1 MHCYRVEQVQR
12 YLYNSNINLYGV
24 FIVLSLNVA
33 ILEDEVAQSQLIST
47 WLQASGYNC
56 KEFHTG
62 QALLDEL
69 ESTCYDLM
77 LVDWELPDI
86 NGPEVMRTI
95 RHEFKLETPI
105 IFITSRDSEED
116 IVKAL
121 DSGADDYLVKPV
133 RQYEFL
139 ARVKANTK
147 RNQINNKTI
156 TQIEHKPYSFNSSNQ
171 QALIN
176 GEIIELSSKEFELAF
191 YIFSNE
197 GELLDRKKILSAV
210 WQQEADL
217 NTRTVDTHMSIIR
230 KKLSIGPENGWRLK
244 SIYGHGYRLESL
256 NQ

>member
-1 MHCYRVEQVQR
+1 
-12 YLYNSNINLYGV
+12 
-24 FIVLSLNVA
+24 LSLNVA
-33 ILEDEVAQSQLIST
+33 ILEDEVAQSQLINT
-47 WLQASGYNC
+47 WLQAAGYNC
-56 KEFHTG
+56 KEFSTG

-69 ESTCYDLM
+69 ESTRYDLL

-86 NGPEVMRTI
+86 NGPEVMQVI
-95 RHEFKLETPI
+95 RHKLKMDTPI

-116 IVKAL
+116 IVNAL
-121 DSGADDYLVKPV
+121 NAGADDYLVKPI

-147 RNQINNKTI
+147 RNQSNSKAS
-156 TQIEHKPYSFNSSNQ
+156 TQIEHSPYLFNSSNQ
-171 QALIN
+171 QAFIN
-176 GEIIELSSKEFELAF
+176 GDPIELSSKEFELAF

-210 WQQEADL
+210 WQQDADL

-230 KKLSIGPENGWRLK
+230 KKLNIGPENGWRLQ
-244 SIYGHGYRLESL
+244 SIYGHGYRLGLL